1 MNQKFRHS
9 TGALNLGHSR
19 RWDKKQRRDSVSIRH
34 LSRRLKWSLGI
45 TVAGALV
52 AGLAVAQTVPN
63 PVPRPDRAPEAVIP
77 VPVSATTPA
86 RQLFGGEP
94 TPAPLQARSIGGY
107 ARGCLAGAVPLA
119 VDGPAW
125 QAMRLSRNRNW
136 GHPALVAYLQE
147 LAVAGRE
154 QEGWNGLLV
163 GDMSQ
168 PRGGPMLTGHRSH
181 QIGLDADIWLTPMP
195 DRTLSRQE
203 REEISAIS
211 MLQDGTRTISTSR
224 WSENHAR
231 IIRRAASDDRV
242 ARIFVHP
249 AIKEQL
255 CAWESPSADRSWL
268 RRVRPWYGHHYHF
281 HVRLSCPAGMEGC
294 QNQNPPPAGDGC
306 GEELAWWLGPEPWQ
320 PSDTPARPRPETM
333 LSDLPA
339 ACSQVLVAN

>member
-1 MNQKFRHS
+1 MIGSSFGR
-9 TGALNLGHSR
+9 TVLMAALLGA
-19 RWDKKQRRDSVSIRH
+19 VF
-34 LSRRLKWSLGI
+34 LSLPH
-45 TVAGALV
+45 AAL
-52 AGLAVAQTVPN
+52 AQNALPVPN
-63 PVPRPDRAPEAVIP
+63 PVVRPDLAPQFP
-77 VPVSATTPA
+77 DFVPSVAPSSVA
-86 RQLFGGEP
+86 RQLFGRTA

-136 GHPALVAYLQE
+136 GHPALVAFLQD
-147 LAVAGRE
+147 LALAG
-154 QEGWNGLLV
+154 QTQDGWNGLLV

-195 DRTLSRQE
+195 DRILSTQE

-211 MLQDGTRTISTSR
+211 MLQDGTRTIDPAR
-224 WSENHAR
+224 WSDDHAR

-255 CAWESPSADRSWL
+255 CGWANGNGEGSTADRSWL
-268 RRVRPWYGHHYHF
+268 RTVRPWYGHHYHF
-281 HVRLSCPAGMEGC
+281 HVRLACPQGMDGC
-294 QNQNPPPAGDGC
+294 VNQNPPPAGDGC
-306 GEELAWWLGPEPWQ
+306 GEELAWWLGPEPWA
-320 PSDTPARPRPETM
+320 PSDTPARPRPETTM
-333 LSDLPA
+333 ADLPN